1 MATIANNKL
10 TNTKEPKKA
19 INTLKIQAENAVVS
33 YS

>member
-1 MATIANNKL
+1 L

-19 INTLKIQAENAVVS
+19 INTLKIQAEYAVVS